1 MCLALS
7 CWSIVPRTGCL
18 GVSGLS
24 RIRHTSTGLAL
35 SLCGHDHLDEVLPRS
50 PPIGLAALE
59 RDRFAGRAPLAMAPV
74 HHDPDVLL
82 SLKGR
87 SNRPLE
93 IGMRLRDDDVHRPEA
108 MSGPGVCAKD
118 AHEDSG
124 EGFDHSV
131 VLSSNTPSLLSR
143 RGWPLRQMPPLA
155 DGFQSGKGPH
165 HHGAVTA
172 ASQPGLFGNVEDIVR
187 NLAYCSRYM
196 TKAWEVIDVDHDR
209 TVTRGD
215 YVQAIDI
222 QPEDLA
228 NAQCQSFPL

>member
-1 MCLALS
+1 MN
-7 CWSIVPRTGCL
+7 IEQPYN
-18 GVSGLS
+18 VSRAQL
-24 RIRHTSTGLAL
+24 
-35 SLCGHDHLDEVLPRS
+35 
-50 PPIGLAALE
+50 LE
-59 RDRFAGRAPLAMAPV
+59 HRAE
-74 HHDPDVLL
+74 
-82 SLKGR
+82 G
-87 SNRPLE
+87 
-93 IGMRLRDDDVHRPEA
+93 
-108 MSGPGVCAKD
+108 MSGTGVCAKD

-131 VLSSNTPSLLSR
+131 VLSGNTPSLLSR
-143 RGWPLRQMPPLA
+143 RGWPLRQMPPLE